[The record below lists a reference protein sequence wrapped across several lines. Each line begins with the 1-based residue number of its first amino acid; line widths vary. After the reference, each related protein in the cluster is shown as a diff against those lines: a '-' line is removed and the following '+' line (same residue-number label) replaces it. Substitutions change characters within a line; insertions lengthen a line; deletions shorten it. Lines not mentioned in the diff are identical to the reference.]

1 MTFKLNGDSALF
13 LELITAYLCA
23 LSYESVK
30 KEKANEQA
38 VSNKKF
44 FIETYGC
51 QMNFSDSEIV
61 ASILEKE
68 GFTSTRELKDADLI
82 FINTC
87 SIRDHAEQRIRKRL
101 DFMKSLKRKN
111 PHLVVGMLGC
121 MAERLKTQ
129 LLEEEQVLDLI
140 AGPDSYRDLPKLI
153 TDVES
158 GHKAIN
164 TILSLDETYA
174 DISPVRYD
182 SNGISAFI
190 SIMRGCEN
198 YCAYCVVPYVRGQE
212 RSRDVNSIVKEAGA
226 LFQSGFREVTLL
238 GQNVNS
244 YEWIENG
251 VKTSFAG
258 LLEKIPG
265 INPLL
270 RIRFATSHPKDLSDE
285 LLETMAG
292 HQNICKSIHLPVQ
305 SGSSRILDHMN
316 RKYTR
321 EQYLD
326 RIAAIRQSLPECAIS
341 TDIIAGFCDESEED
355 HKETLSLMEKVEFDY
370 AFMFRYS
377 ERPDTLAAEKY
388 TDNVPD
394 EVKDRRLR
402 EIIDLQQKLSWQSN
416 KKDVGKI
423 FEVLIEGYSKRSRD
437 YFSGR
442 NSQNKVVLFPV
453 TGNNVGEYV
462 WVKIIRFTSATLI
475 GEVHEDDCNK

>member
-1 MTFKLNGDSALF
+1 
-13 LELITAYLCA
+13 
-23 LSYESVK
+23 
-30 KEKANEQA
+30 
-38 VSNKKF
+38 
-44 FIETYGC
+44 
-51 QMNFSDSEIV
+51 
-61 ASILEKE
+61 
-68 GFTSTRELKDADLI
+68 
-82 FINTC
+82 
-87 SIRDHAEQRIRKRL
+87 
-101 DFMKSLKRKN
+101 MKSLKRKN

-153 TDVES
+153 TDVKS

-212 RSRDVNSIVKEAGA
+212 RSRDVNSIVKEAGT

-285 LLETMAG
+285 LLKTMAA

-326 RIAAIRQSLPECAIS
+326 RIAAIRHYIPDCAIS

-355 HKETLSLMEKVEFDY
+355 HKETLSLMEQVEFDY

>member
-13 LELITAYLCA
+13 LELITVYLCT
-23 LSYESVK
+23 LSFESVK

-68 GFTSTRELKDADLI
+68 GFTGTKELKDADLI

>member
-1 MTFKLNGDSALF
+1 
-13 LELITAYLCA
+13 
-23 LSYESVK
+23 
-30 KEKANEQA
+30 
-38 VSNKKF
+38 
-44 FIETYGC
+44 
-51 QMNFSDSEIV
+51 
-61 ASILEKE
+61 
-68 GFTSTRELKDADLI
+68 
-82 FINTC
+82 
-87 SIRDHAEQRIRKRL
+87 
-101 DFMKSLKRKN
+101 MKSLKRKN

-285 LLETMAG
+285 LLKTMAA

-326 RIAAIRQSLPECAIS
+326 RIAAIRHYIPDCAIS

-355 HKETLSLMEKVEFDY
+355 HKETLSLMEQVEFDY